1 MRTVGVAGDSV
12 RLSYNVQIFVAVA
25 KLYGA
30 VPRRNVAWIF
40 VKGQAQYVACMQYVP
55 YVLAFAVDGNAV
67 KAVGKL
73 QQAYVTRGVVEMV
86 FQKLLYRPAV
96 VCSCDGVS

>member
-12 RLSYNVQIFVAVA
+12 GFFYNVQVFVAVA
-25 KLYGA
+25 KANGA
-30 VPRRNVAWIF
+30 VPRRNVAGIF
-40 VKGQAQYVACMQYVP
+40 VKGQAQYVACVQYVP
-55 YVLAFAVDGNAV
+55 YVLAFAVDCNAV

-73 QQAYVTRGVVEMV
+73 QQAYVTRGVVEKA
-86 FQKLLYRPAV
+86 FQKILYRPAV